1 MSLADDMLGVAREM
15 AESTNPVWQQ
25 ARLRRAA
32 STAYYAL
39 FHLLVEEATAQFVDD
54 PKIQTLVGRGFSHA
68 DLMKVATTFESGA
81 GALPKHIKLVFTDA
95 IPPEIVEISKVFII
109 LQRNRHEAD
118 YDQLPVFSQRDV
130 IGIVSKAEQAFT
142 DFRTVLANPAAKSA
156 IDLFLSSLLLIDRW
170 KK

>member
-1 MSLADDMLGVAREM
+1 MSLADDLLGVAREM

-39 FHLLVEEATAQFVDD
+39 FHLLVEEAAARFVDD
-54 PKIQTLVGRGFSHA
+54 PKIRTLVARGFSHT

-81 GALPKHIKLVFTDA
+81 GALPKHIKLVFADA
-95 IPPEIVEISKVFII
+95 IPHGIVEISKVFIL

-118 YDQLPVFSQRDV
+118 YDLLSVFVQHEV
-130 IGIVSKAEQAFT
+130 VEIVSKAEQAFA
-142 DFRTVLANPAAKSA
+142 DFRTLLANPAAKSA